1 MLTMR
6 VSGGRSRN
14 NLPFSGEEISC
25 GREKYPRRKVKIGK
39 KRAGS
44 ILPTLKIFPKVVLIP
59 IQKMS
64 AAPMKESCVMSV
76 SLTKEPAAAA
86 STVILP

>member
-1 MLTMR
+1 MLLLLF
-6 VSGGRSRN
+6 GGQEKK
-14 NLPFSGEEISC
+14 LAAAGK
-25 GREKYPRRKVKIGK
+25 KYPKRKVKIGK